1 MANLRCKTRGNSSP
15 QGKPRVYF
23 CCHSNDFNE
32 YFESVSDEILTKQ
45 NCAIWYVDEAAVRD
59 EDFFADLKQMQLF
72 VMPVTTNLL
81 CTENEALDTEFKF
94 AIENHIPVLPL
105 MQESGLEELFNK
117 KCGDLQFLDKNN
129 ADVTTISYDEKLK
142 KYLESVLIGDELAEK
157 IRAAFDAYVFLSY
170 RKKDRKYAQ
179 ELMRLIHKNEF
190 CRDIAIWYDEFLTP
204 GENFNDSI
212 KEALQKSGLFVL
224 TVTPNL
230 VNEPNYIMTTEYP
243 MAKQE
248 GKPILPAEL
257 VPTDREQLSEKYEDI
272 PNPADAHNE
281 SELSE
286 ALLESIKK
294 MAVKENDNS
303 PEHNFFIGLA
313 YLSGIDVE
321 VDHERAVVLITS
333 AAELGL
339 IEAMDKI
346 AEIYEKGIGV
356 KQNCIESIK
365 WRIRISDAY
374 KTAIINHIKEQDK
387 ILKRMEN
394 MERDSDGFLTRESL
408 EVNYNLSKCLMFQ
421 KSALEEPVQKWNEAQ
436 LKLSELYYNIG
447 KISESKLAL
456 IEMLDFAKTNEKY
469 YTNDI
474 SFTGIFSGAGN
485 VINTSYFDLF
495 IKLSHYC
502 IKEKNYEEAM
512 NWLIRANEWLKIL
525 DNDTNNKLLRLCIQT
540 KSVEILIELQDYPKA
555 DSLLRQIE
563 NEYTE
568 IFNESDIDAV
578 TEQTNLYFNDKGKI
592 FAPIRDVEMLHG
604 KVLVR
609 LGNIDEAI
617 ETYQDA
623 IKANKNAA
631 GEEDTVK
638 EIACR
643 LELMYLFA
651 LLRRIEAAEEQ
662 TSVARELL
670 KFSNCN
676 SKVREK
682 IEEEYRINSE
692 FVAFV
697 SMQMNMKSNIEA
709 KVDQTFYDEY
719 LLLISKIETDFRTTE
734 WQTTLFNNEH
744 LPFDKIYE
752 SEEQVRNSII
762 FPYGGFFS
770 KDVQNHLLKKC
781 LLASIKKIAYWFI
794 QTKERRLRMEFNF
807 AFDVGYTVSSSI
819 DDKKSSRSVVL
830 TVRRDDKKATKYGFY
845 ISAFN
850 II

>member
-45 NCAIWYVDEAAVRD
+45 NCAIWYVDESAVRD

-257 VPTDREQLSEKYEDI
+257 VPTDREQLSKKYEDI

-321 VDHERAVVLITS
+321 VDHERAVALITS
-333 AAELGL
+333 AANAGVAAAAKKLV
-339 IEAMDKI
+339 A
-346 AEIYEKGIGV
+346 IYKNGIGV
-356 KQNCIESIK
+356 KCDYQKVIFWQNRLVSLLESGEVIK
-365 WRIRISDAY
+365 VI
-374 KTAIINHIKEQDK
+374 DK
-387 ILKRMEN
+387 
-394 MERDSDGFLTRESL
+394 SL
-408 EVNYNLSKCLMFQ
+408 ELMDALWDLGGYYHETGEISEALKVFVKMLDVGKSQYKDTLWSRIAGCLIPYSKQRQKINRYIAIAYEKCGNMYERLDDVDSALKYYRNALTLKKINYNPNDLNSIEDMLNCYKRLGIVQKQLGDFDKALHCFLKCLEYG
-421 KSALEEPVQKWNEAQ
+421 KAIY
-436 LKLSELYYNIG
+436 ELDG
-447 KISESKLAL
+447 S
-456 IEMLDFAKTNEKY
+456 KTNIPFIYNQIGMVYAFDGDDLHAIEFLVKAANIAKEILAIDEENLYSLSCAVDSYNLIGIKQDSIEEARKYHFEALNCVEKY
-469 YTNDI
+469 
-474 SFTGIFSGAGN
+474 
-485 VINTSYFDLF
+485 
-495 IKLSHYC
+495 
-502 IKEKNYEEAM
+502 M
-512 NWLIRANEWLKIL
+512 
-525 DNDTNNKLLRLCIQT
+525 
-540 KSVEILIELQDYPKA
+540 KSVERFDVLWQKAATLSFISRTFLKERDFINAEGYELSALQIRKKLYDTFTNDRSIKELSLSYMNLGYISKEQNNFEQASQFYEKSYELLLNVTNVSMSTENNIATLLYLIAMVDSKHPNKEKLNKAYVYLKKLIEKYP
-555 DSLLRQIE
+555 
-563 NEYTE
+563 
-568 IFNESDIDAV
+568 
-578 TEQTNLYFNDKGKI
+578 
-592 FAPIRDVEMLHG
+592 
-604 KVLVR
+604 
-609 LGNIDEAI
+609 
-617 ETYQDA
+617 
-623 IKANKNAA
+623 
-631 GEEDTVK
+631 
-638 EIACR
+638 
-643 LELMYLFA
+643 
-651 LLRRIEAAEEQ
+651 
-662 TSVARELL
+662 
-670 KFSNCN
+670 
-676 SKVREK
+676 
-682 IEEEYRINSE
+682 
-692 FVAFV
+692 
-697 SMQMNMKSNIEA
+697 
-709 KVDQTFYDEY
+709 
-719 LLLISKIETDFRTTE
+719 
-734 WQTTLFNNEH
+734 NNEE
-744 LPFDKIYE
+744 L
-752 SEEQVRNSII
+752 Q
-762 FPYGGFFS
+762 S
-770 KDVQNHLLKKC
+770 KLEY
-781 LLASIKKIAYWFI
+781 I
-794 QTKERRLRMEFNF
+794 TE
-807 AFDVGYTVSSSI
+807 
-819 DDKKSSRSVVL
+819 VL
-830 TVRRDDKKATKYGFY
+830 NDL
-845 ISAFN
+845 
-850 II
+850 